1 MWNTCLQPFYII
13 IMIYSVSRKRSLIKS
28 ITWRTVASLD
38 TFFIAWLVTGEYSW
52 AGTIALLEILTK
64 TFLYYF
70 HERGWNYIFWG
81 KYFNKNKKYKIMKK
95 IFKKK

>member
-1 MWNTCLQPFYII
+1 
-13 IMIYSVSRKRSLIKS
+13 MIYTVSRKRSLIKS
-28 ITWRTVASLD
+28 ITWRIIASLD
-38 TFFIAWLVTGEYSW
+38 TFIIAWFITGKISW
-52 AGTIALLEILTK
+52 ASSIASLEILTK
-64 TFLYYF
+64 TFLYFF

>member
-1 MWNTCLQPFYII
+1 
-13 IMIYSVSRKRSLIKS
+13 MIYSVSRKRSLLKS
-28 ITWRTVASLD
+28 ITWRVIASLD
-38 TFFIAWLVTGEYSW
+38 TFIIAWFITGKLSW
-52 AGTIALLEILTK
+52 AGSIASLEILTK

>member
-1 MWNTCLQPFYII
+1 MNFNVKKIEFDFDDDYAD
-13 IMIYSVSRKRSLIKS
+13 
-28 ITWRTVASLD
+28 TVCNSDLD

-70 HERGWNYIFWG
+70 HERGWNYILWG
-81 KYFNKNKKYKIMKK
+81 KYTNGSKKLKFLKRI
-95 IFKKK
+95 IFYSSKKK